1 MIEKVTE
8 FLTELLVKQNIISS
22 EDVEIYQF
30 GMVELL
36 NVIFVTSLLLIIGVL
51 FGELLECVL
60 FCACFMGLRKY
71 AGGYHS
77 KTRGRCLVLT
87 VISVIIVL
95 ALLKFLKLF
104 WFCMIGFMLLHTIV
118 ILLLSPV
125 DTANNRLDIIERK
138 YCRRK
143 TKIIM
148 AVEAILFLVF
158 IAIGYYNLS
167 EAIWGAWA
175 ALSVSLIAESFI
187 EIKFEKDS
195 KKNFSNSGI
204 IVSD

>member
-8 FLTELLVKQNIISS
+8 FLTDLLVKQNIISS

-30 GMVELL
+30 GMIELL
-36 NVIFVTSLLLIIGVL
+36 NVIFVTALLLIIGWL
-51 FGELLECVL
+51 FGELWACVV
-60 FCACFMGLRKY
+60 FCSCFMGLRKY

-77 KTRGRCLVLT
+77 KTRGRCLLLT
-87 VISVIIVL
+87 VVSIIIVL
-95 ALLKFLKLF
+95 ALLKFLELF
-104 WFCMIGFMLLHTIV
+104 WVCMLGFMLLHLIV

-125 DTANNRLDIIERK
+125 DTANNRLDIIEKK

-143 TKIIM
+143 TKIILM
-148 AVEAILFLVF
+148 IELLLFF
-158 IAIGYYNLS
+158 IFTAIGYTNLS

-187 EIKFEKDS
+187 EIKIEKDS
-195 KKNFSNSGI
+195 KKLFKQRYNRL
-204 IVSD
+204 